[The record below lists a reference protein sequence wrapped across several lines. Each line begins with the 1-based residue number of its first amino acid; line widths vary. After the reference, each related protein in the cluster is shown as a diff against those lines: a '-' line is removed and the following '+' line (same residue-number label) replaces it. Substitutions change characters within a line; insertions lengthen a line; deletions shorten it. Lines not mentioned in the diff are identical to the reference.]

1 MVHVM
6 VHVKNGTP
14 ADPNNQSTFG
24 WQKYIQ
30 NISEL
35 SAALPSETR
44 LLDSGAHLVAS
55 LYFIYEAGAYF
66 IILHPVT
73 IQKPMQP
80 LPSFDIL
87 QRSYVQLTAG
97 YDIPPCPANLNT
109 LTDNFTKVYGAIR
122 LQKPTRCCA
131 LILFSAAASR
141 HQLWRKIIICI
152 ILIVS
157 KVGKTMQIKSTHL
170 GMIYTTYQNGDDW
183 GMVYDIALPTL
194 YIFNF
199 FHVSFPGDCHGPQLQ
214 RWSDQSAFA
223 FAACEQQGFSRNV
236 WVDHKDHN
244 HRFLR
249 NHPVWFFLIY
259 HSGFFLG

>member
-152 ILIVS
+152 ILIVA

-183 GMVYDIALPTL
+183 GDGLWHCFTKHCIFSIFFTYPFPETAMALSSKGGAINRLSHSLPAS
-194 YIFNF
+194 NRG
-199 FHVSFPGDCHGPQLQ
+199 SPGMFGLTIRTTIID
-214 RWSDQSAFA
+214 S
-223 FAACEQQGFSRNV
+223 
-236 WVDHKDHN
+236 
-244 HRFLR
+244 
-249 NHPVWFFLIY
+249 
-259 HSGFFLG
+259 